1 MTGDP
6 STSISGYVLDSITR
20 LPIDSAKICIDD
32 TIECA
37 VYGYSDSVGYHKYNV
52 WGYQEVTLFCL
63 KEGYI
68 PKSIFVVTSKNNTSI
83 ENANFELVP
92 K

>member
-1 MTGDP
+1 MSNKLSLIIIVIFLIIHFQISCNDKGVTGDP

-37 VYGYSDSVGYHKYNV
+37 VYGYSDSVGYYKYNV
-52 WGYQEVTLFCL
+52 WG
-63 KEGYI
+63 
-68 PKSIFVVTSKNNTSI
+68 
-83 ENANFELVP
+83 
-92 K
+92 